1 MLGQKRLEDRI
12 SAKALLFVSTWRIA
26 LYPYVYKSVVV
37 LFVVTVLKK

>member
-1 MLGQKRLEDRI
+1 MLGQKRLEDRKGI
-12 SAKALLFVSTWRIA
+12 VSTWRIA